1 MKYGKPMSLNST
13 HFISYRNIDVDELD
27 LFEDAMGLNGE
38 FRDVF
43 EQLDKLNVEP
53 GARLI
58 KELMEKVRN
67 HN

>member
-1 MKYGKPMSLNST
+1 MSLNST